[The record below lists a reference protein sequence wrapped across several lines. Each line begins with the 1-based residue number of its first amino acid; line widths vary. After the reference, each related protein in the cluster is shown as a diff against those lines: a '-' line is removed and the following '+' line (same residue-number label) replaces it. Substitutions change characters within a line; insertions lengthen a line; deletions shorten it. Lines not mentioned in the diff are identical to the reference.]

1 MTDNNPMELASEAQ
15 ASTVEEWQS
24 VDRNYIKVLRAGF
37 SIVHAMGLLAAIIF
51 IWLLPALPQSVGLVV
66 IAVLVISYL
75 WLFFVWAPRTCARIG
90 YLVGEQDISLQKG
103 FMFWKLIS
111 VSFNRI
117 QHLEV
122 RQGPIERAYG
132 LATLVIFTAGTLGSD
147 LQIPGLPRAIAQ
159 QLKAQLLQSINAE
172 DAHVDE
178 PL

>member
-15 ASTVEEWQS
+15 TSTVEEWQS

-37 SIVHAMGLLAAIIF
+37 SIVHAMGLLATIIF
-51 IWLLPALPQSVGLVV
+51 IGLLPALPQSVGLVV

-172 DAHVDE
+172 DANVDE

>member
-1 MTDNNPMELASEAQ
+1 MTDNNPMELASKEQ
-15 ASTVEEWQS
+15 TSTVEEWRS

-37 SIVHAMGLLAAIIF
+37 GIVHAMGLLAAIIF
-51 IWLLPALPQSVGLVV
+51 IWLLPALPQSVGFVV
-66 IAVLVISYL
+66 IAVLVSSYF
-75 WLFFVWAPRTCARIG
+75 WLFFIWSPKTCARIA
-90 YLVGEQDISLQKG
+90 YLVHEQDISLQKG

-172 DAHVDE
+172 DANVDE

>member
-1 MTDNNPMELASEAQ
+1 MEMASKEQ
-15 ASTVEEWQS
+15 ASIVEVWQS
-24 VDRNYIKVLRAGF
+24 VDRSYIKVLRAGF
-37 SIVHAMGLLAAIIF
+37 SIVHAIGLLAAIVF
-51 IWLLPALPQSVGLVV
+51 IGLLPALPQSFGFVV
-66 IAVLVISYL
+66 IAVLSCSYL
-75 WLFFVWAPRTCARIG
+75 WLFFVWAPRTCARIA

-147 LQIPGLPRAIAQ
+147 LQVPGLPRAIAQ

-172 DAHVDE
+172 DASVDE